1 MAALLFPMLPAMTT
15 LANTIHNLIVHR
27 LHKEPN
33 GPGRVTLHD
42 AEIPA
47 NGAAQRLIDQLC
59 QLYNQRIGKG
69 FGQFEQ
75 DETQYPFPRLL
86 RQHLVEQQL
95 DFVALSRQ
103 LMDELQQRA
112 EQEPLSSGGYVLF
125 ARVSNATMNFLF
137 VAVISEI
144 IGTAVNEQMQVEDCV
159 HLDMNNLRV
168 AGRIDLDSWQAG
180 GEKYISFLR
189 SRGDIAAYFKLFLGC
204 NDVVTPLKETRKL
217 VHGLEQFANT
227 QQMLPEQRDQLF
239 ERAHSYLD
247 ALGDESSTV
256 NLATIAEQVWPDAPQ
271 TLQAALQ
278 DENLEL
284 SGGFVPDR
292 RAIKPLMRFKAS
304 APQWKLEFDRS
315 SLRSGAV
322 IYNKENDTLV
332 LFDIPDELRKALQAE

>member
-1 MAALLFPMLPAMTT
+1 MTV
-15 LANTIHNLIVHR
+15 LANTIHNLIIHR

-33 GPGRVTLHD
+33 GPARVSLHD

-69 FGQFEQ
+69 FGQFED
-75 DETQYPFPRLL
+75 DEAQFPLPRLL
-86 RQHLVEQQL
+86 RRHLIEQSL
-95 DFVALSRQ
+95 DFVALSQ
-103 LMDELQQRA
+103 QMMAELQQRA

-137 VAVISEI
+137 AAVIGEV
-144 IGTAVNEQMQVEDCV
+144 IGTAVNERMKVDDCI

-168 AGRIDLDSWQAG
+168 AGRIDLQCWQAG

-189 SRGDIAAYFKLFLGC
+189 GRGDVAAYFKLFLGC

-217 VHGLEQFANT
+217 VQGLEQFAQT
-227 QQMLPEQRDQLF
+227 QQMQPEQRDQLF

-247 ALGDESSTV
+247 TLGDESSAV
-256 NLATIAEQVWPDAPQ
+256 DLASVAAQVWPDAPQ

-278 DENLEL
+278 DEALEL

-304 APQWKLEFDRS
+304 AAQWKLEFDRA

-322 IYNKENDTLV
+322 IYNKDNDTLV
-332 LFDIPDELRKALQAE
+332 LFDIPDELRRALQAE